1 MYRIFDRF
9 TQTIPNLEHMTT
21 FENLNGDKLFL
32 IFQQLVNQK
41 ILIKV
46 YLPQVEYESLTL
58 VTDTCDED
66 RRPIFRIDVPKG
78 LLAAITESK
87 SKQLSFEFTSTD
99 KVSHRFKSDIA
110 TIENKSISLLYPQLI
125 QRHQQRDNFRIKAPY
140 DSNATILVEDKLIR
154 MEIDNI
160 SLGGAYCYCPNKYKS
175 TMVQGLE
182 LTGMELIFNLK
193 SQSSHIMI
201 QNTAIKRVESRHRP
215 RHFGIAFEFI
225 KIKKDYKKQ
234 LVQLIYDLQR
244 AYLQNR
250 LKNI

>member
-9 TQTIPNLEHMTT
+9 TQTIANFEHMTT
-21 FENLNGDKLFL
+21 FENLNGDKLFS

-58 VTDTCDED
+58 VTATCDED
-66 RRPIFRIDVPKG
+66 RRPIFQIDIPKG

-87 SKQLSFEFTSTD
+87 SNQLSFEFTSAD

-110 TIENKSISLLYPQLI
+110 TIDDKAISLLYPQFI

-140 DSNATILVEDKLIR
+140 DSNATIMVEDKLIR

-160 SLGGAYCYCPNKYKS
+160 SLGGVYCYCPNKYKPA
-175 TMVQGLE
+175 MFQGLE
-182 LTGMELIFNLK
+182 LANMELIFTLK
-193 SQSSHIMI
+193 NQSSHVII
-201 QNTAIKRVESRHRP
+201 QNTAIRRVESRHRP

-234 LVQLIYDLQR
+234 LVQLIYELQR
-244 AYLQNR
+244 LYLQNR
-250 LKNI
+250 LRNV